1 MSSSGGSPRPLA
13 FSTRRTAALSA
24 AKRTAR
30 LHQLRPASAHAEE
43 ARAVEGL
50 SRVVARVGAGASTRA
65 CSLDLVRYVRAAPE
79 PLAQGSAAAPAA
91 AGNPWVLEVERGG
104 AAQQACC
111 AVA

>member
-79 PLAQGSAAAPAA
+79 PLAQGSAAA
-91 AGNPWVLEVERGG
+91 GNPWVLEVERGG

>member
-79 PLAQGSAAAPAA
+79 PLALPPQGSAA